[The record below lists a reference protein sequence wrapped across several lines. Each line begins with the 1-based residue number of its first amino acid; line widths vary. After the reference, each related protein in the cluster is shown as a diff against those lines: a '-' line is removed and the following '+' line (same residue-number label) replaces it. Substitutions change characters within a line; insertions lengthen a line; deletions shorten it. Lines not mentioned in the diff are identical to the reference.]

1 VSQTEEN
8 LLSTV
13 ATAIQSFLDEA
24 SEIVEAAIKE
34 FEKAVSGSFGS
45 LDEMSEFIDRQM
57 EASDR
62 YLENYEEV
70 YKLSKLNRNLQK
82 EIDSMNSA
90 KGRRE
95 LLALQDELNKYAK
108 DGVQMSQYEMEHLE
122 KKIELKKAEIAME
135 DA

>member
-1 VSQTEEN
+1 
-8 LLSTV
+8 
-13 ATAIQSFLDEA
+13 
-24 SEIVEAAIKE
+24 
-34 FEKAVSGSFGS
+34 
-45 LDEMSEFIDRQM
+45 
-57 EASDR
+57 
-62 YLENYEEV
+62 
-70 YKLSKLNRNLQK
+70 
-82 EIDSMNSA
+82 MNSA